1 MNTDN
6 RTKRR
11 RRRTF
16 RINPAMAAGLIIVG
30 ILALIAVFA
39 PLIAPYDPY
48 QYGVP
53 YERPSA
59 QHLLGTND
67 VGQDIL
73 SELIYGTRVSMLIG
87 VFASLVVTVIASVT
101 ALAAGYY
108 RGWADRLI
116 TAFTNVMMGL
126 PSLALTTLLVAYLNP
141 GKISVIIS
149 IALTA
154 WTGTSR
160 ILRSRIIQLCEMPFV
175 KIEKSLGVSDAVI
188 MVKHLIPNLKDIIL
202 SRAALSVSSAML
214 TEASLSFLGFGDY
227 GEKSW
232 GNILHYAFYQKGV
245 IRGFTWWY
253 LPPIICIA
261 LSVMGFMLIGYYGSQ
276 RKEDNAGA

>member
-1 MNTDN
+1 MNG
-6 RTKRR
+6 
-11 RRRTF
+11 
-16 RINPAMAAGLIIVG
+16 AMISGLVIVG
-30 ILALIAVFA
+30 ILALTALLA

-53 YERPSA
+53 YEKPSA
-59 QHLLGTND
+59 SHILGTND
-67 VGQDIL
+67 VGQDIF
-73 SELIYGTRVSMLIG
+73 SELLYGTRVSLLIG
-87 VFASLVVTVIASVT
+87 VFTSLVVTVIATAT

-108 RGWADRLI
+108 RGTADRLI

-175 KIEKSLGVSDAVI
+175 KIEKSLGIPDAVI
-188 MVKHLIPNLKDIIL
+188 MVKHIVPNIRHTIL
-202 SRAALSVSSAML
+202 SRAALSVSNAML

-253 LPPIICIA
+253 MPPILCIA
-261 LSVMGFMLIGYYGSQ
+261 LSVMGFMLIGYYGAQ
-276 RKEDNAGA
+276 RKEDETGA